1 MLKLKLQLDPNE
13 QRQML
18 ALANFAATLAGGT
31 PESKTTV
38 LPKQAAP
45 EPKAGAEAPEP
56 QNVPIEAPEQK
67 EPAKRT
73 RRSKAE
79 IAADKEAE
87 EEENAAILQ
96 EARDTAEGED
106 ADSEEAEEV
115 GEQKGKASDIGIDD
129 IRRAVAEKKGRYLK
143 EMKAELS
150 SKFKANTVNELDE
163 KHYLAFFNYV
173 ESL

>member
-1 MLKLKLQLDPNE
+1 MLKLKLQLDPND

-56 QNVPIEAPEQK
+56 QNVPIEAP
-67 EPAKRT
+67 AKRT

-106 ADSEEAEEV
+106 ADSGEAEEV
-115 GEQKGKASDIGIDD
+115 GEQKSKASDIGIDD

>member
-1 MLKLKLQLDPNE
+1 MLKLKLQLDPND

-56 QNVPIEAPEQK
+56 QNVPIEAP
-67 EPAKRT
+67 AKRT

-115 GEQKGKASDIGIDD
+115 GEQKSKASDIGIDD

>member
-1 MLKLKLQLDPNE
+1 MLKLKLQLDPND

-45 EPKAGAEAPEP
+45 EPKAGVEAPEPKAEAEAPETK
-56 QNVPIEAPEQK
+56 A
-67 EPAKRT
+67 PAKRT